1 MSEDPVLPGPILA
14 IDTSTHHSVVALSTG
29 PDSIRSSV
37 VDVGRR
43 HGASLLEQIDR
54 LLGDAGLRPEDVD
67 LIVAGTGPGSFT
79 GLRVGLA
86 IAKTIAYVTGAPIV
100 GVASSDAL
108 RSAAI
113 AARVAGAEA
122 VVVLP
127 AGAHDHY
134 VAAHDAVPELIAPGA
149 LTVALAG
156 REAIAVGVPA
166 DLVGEEAV
174 RRGEMAL
181 EGLPDALLALGSSVT
196 GAAAG
201 DAATLVPGYVALPR
215 GIATEETGW
224 SPDLR
229 SA

>member
-1 MSEDPVLPGPILA
+1 MSTDRAVDGPILA
-14 IDTSTHHSVVALSTG
+14 IDTSTHHSVVALATSAG
-29 PDSIRSSV
+29 AVRSDV

-43 HGASLLEQIDR
+43 HGPTLLDQLDGV
-54 LLGDAGLRPEDVD
+54 LGAAGLRPSDIR

-86 IAKTIAYVTGAPIV
+86 TAKTIAYVTGAPVV

-108 RSAAI
+108 RRAAV
-113 AARVAGAEA
+113 AARLAGTDA

-134 VAAHDAVPELIAPGA
+134 VAAPGAAPVLVAPGT
-149 LTVALAG
+149 LSFALAAH
-156 REAIAVGVPA
+156 EAIALGVA
-166 DLVGEEAV
+166 GDLVGEEAV
-174 RRGEMAL
+174 RRGEAAL
-181 EGLPDALLALGSSVT
+181 EGLAEALVALGRD
-196 GAAAG
+196 AG
-201 DAATLVPGYVALPR
+201 GRESGDPATLVPAYVALPR
-215 GIATEETGW
+215 GIDSEQIEW